1 MSQRGGVSECK
12 SLRSSVTP
20 HAALLGVLLGAL
32 SSVGK
37 TVVPAQE
44 APGQATSATA
54 LSTNET
60 ADTEGGSSADSGD
73 QVPIPSSTEQGST
86 TMDQSF
92 EPMTRAEWL
101 AETRRQTFRDTQF
114 YGELRSFYL
123 DWHRLNGTESEAW
136 ALGGSAGFK
145 TGYFRKRLAIGATG
159 YTSQRLYGPEDKDG
173 TKLLAPGQHG
183 YTVLG
188 ELYGEFLLAEGV
200 QGIVGLKGYD
210 TPYLGRFD
218 TRMTPNTFEG
228 ASVVGSLGGKD
239 GAPRW
244 RFAVGYV
251 DKVKERDSTEF
262 VSMAAAA
269 GARAGVS
276 RGVSVVGADYSLGDL
291 SVGAIDYYSSD
302 IINIA
307 YVEAKDAFALNESL
321 RLQLAAQY
329 TSQES
334 VGENLL
340 MGHPFSADQLGFKA
354 ELAFAGTLLTAG
366 YTHTG
371 NGTEIQ
377 SPWNRAPGFT
387 AVQIYWFDRSG
398 EDAWM
403 LRAAYNFRLVRGL
416 SAYALYVHG
425 SRPEALNQ
433 YARDESDLN
442 LQWKATSGRLRGL
455 TLRARYGHVSQA
467 GPVAAHADQLRLMLY
482 YDPPRL

>member
-1 MSQRGGVSECK
+1 VSECK
-12 SLRSSVTP
+12 CLRSSAGP
-20 HAALLGVLLGAL
+20 RAALLGALLAAL
-32 SSVGK
+32 SSAAI
-37 TVVPAQE
+37 TPARAQQTPE
-44 APGQATSATA
+44 QASATSAPA
-54 LSTNET
+54 DAT
-60 ADTEGGSSADSGD
+60 ADARSAAGTAGSDE
-73 QVPIPSSTEQGST
+73 VPIPSSTEQGST
-86 TMDQSF
+86 TLDQSF
-92 EPMTRAEWL
+92 EPMTRAQWL
-101 AETRRQTFRDTQF
+101 AEARRRAFRDTRF
-114 YGELRSFYL
+114 YGQLRSYYL
-123 DWHRLNGTESEAW
+123 DWRRLNGTESEAW

-145 TGYFRKRLAIGATG
+145 TGYFRDLFAIGATG
-159 YTSQRLYGPEDKDG
+159 YTSQRLYAPEDKDG

-188 ELYGEFLLAEGV
+188 ELYSEILLTEGV
-200 QGIVGLKGYD
+200 KAIVGLKGYD

-228 ASVVGSLGGKD
+228 ASVLGSFGGTD

-244 RFAVGYV
+244 RFAAGYV
-251 DKVKERDSTEF
+251 DKIKERDSEEF

-276 RGVSVVGADYSLGDL
+276 RGVSVVGGDYISGDL
-291 SVGAIDYYSSD
+291 SLGAIDYYSSD

-307 YVEAKDAFALNESL
+307 YVEAKDAFGLTERL

-329 TSQES
+329 TSQKS
-334 VGENLL
+334 VGDNLL
-340 MGHPFSADQLGFKA
+340 TGQPFSADQLGFKT

-366 YTHTG
+366 YTRTG
-371 NGTEIQ
+371 HGIDIQ
-377 SPWNRAPGFT
+377 SPWNRAPGYT

-403 LRAAYNFRLVRGL
+403 LRAAYNFQVVRNL

-425 SRPEALNQ
+425 SQPDARNQ

-442 LQWKATSGRLRGL
+442 LEWKDTSGRLRGL

-467 GPVAAHADQLRLMLY
+467 GPVAAHADQLRLILY
-482 YDPPRL
+482 YDPPRS

>member
-1 MSQRGGVSECK
+1 VSEYK
-12 SLRSSVTP
+12 HLRTGVT
-20 HAALLGVLLGAL
+20 ARAVLLGAL
-32 SSVGK
+32 LGAFSSVGRAA
-37 TVVPAQE
+37 VPAQE
-44 APGQATSATA
+44 APGQATNPTST
-54 LSTNET
+54 STNET
-60 ADTEGGSSADSGD
+60 ADTESTSSADSIDG
-73 QVPIPSSTEQGST
+73 VPIPNSTEQGRT

-92 EPMTRAEWL
+92 EPMTRAQWL
-101 AETRRQTFRDTQF
+101 AETRRQAFRDTKF

-145 TGYFRKRLAIGATG
+145 TGYFRKRFAIGATG

-173 TKLLAPGQHG
+173 TRLLAPGQHG

-188 ELYGEFLLAEGV
+188 ELYSEILLAEGV
-200 QGIVGLKGYD
+200 QAIVGLKGYD

-244 RFAVGYV
+244 RFALGYV
-251 DKVKERDSTEF
+251 DKIKERDSEDF
-262 VSMAAAA
+262 VSMATAA
-269 GARAGVS
+269 GAPAGVS
-276 RGVSVVGADYSLGDL
+276 RGVSVLGGDYSSGNL
-291 SVGAIDYYSSD
+291 SLGAIDYYSSD

-307 YVEAKDAFALNESL
+307 YTELKDAFALTERL

-329 TSQES
+329 TSQNS

-340 MGHPFSADQLGFKA
+340 TGGHPFSTEQLGFKV
-354 ELAFAGTLLTAG
+354 ELAFSGTLLTTA

-371 NGTEIQ
+371 NGADIR
-377 SPWNRAPGFT
+377 SPWNGSPGYT
-387 AVQIYWFDRSG
+387 SVQIDDFDRSG

-403 LRAAYNFRLVRGL
+403 VRAAYNFRLVRNL

-425 SRPEALNQ
+425 SQPEAPNQ

-455 TLRARYGHVSQA
+455 SLRARYGHVSQS
-467 GPVAAHADQLRLMLY
+467 GPFAAHADQLRLILY